1 MAWISNYC
9 PISRI
14 NCIINFPN
22 LSAGCKSASKLIQF
36 NSISRF
42 IKTHKLNI
50 LYSIVFQEFFHLNF
64 VPGLCWRLTLQPR
77 SLIYFTLGSY
87 SRLWN
92 LETFPFFKHFE
103 EAFHLFSSHSD
114 FSFKL
119 WPNIYDF
126 DIERLAFHPWMGNI
140 ICWGKF
146 VSDIDNLES
155 ANTRQTPWF
164 MVNKMWKLTL

>member
-92 LETFPFFKHFE
+92 LETFPFSNILKKLFTFSHHILTSALSCGQTFMILISSAWLFIPGWETLFVE
-103 EAFHLFSSHSD
+103 E
-114 FSFKL
+114 
-119 WPNIYDF
+119 
-126 DIERLAFHPWMGNI
+126 
-140 ICWGKF
+140 
-146 VSDIDNLES
+146 NLCPIS
-155 ANTRQTPWF
+155 TI
-164 MVNKMWKLTL
+164 